1 MEFVPCFLLMFE
13 FVLVCVDFSGIIF
26 SVVYWYFFVFWDFHF
41 FNDCSDVFARIPTF
55 RSGPLRSIPELLYD
69 HIWSYRII
77 FYRIDRVSITWLP
90 DSKNQAHFYF
100 WRKSIK
106 DISQQSLEKSLI
118 LVDWFSQFSE
128 IFPLWSP
135 WLSHNFFCDVFSNVQ
150 YFLFFIHG
158 LANLIETCED
168 SSWLH
173 ISTYIYPVGQL
184 SQFFLALF

>member
-41 FNDCSDVFARIPTF
+41 FNDCSDVFKDTNFSKWPFEEYPRA
-55 RSGPLRSIPELLYD
+55 LV
-69 HIWSYRII
+69 WSYMII
-77 FYRIDRVSITWLP
+77 PNDFYRIDRVSITWLP

-150 YFLFFIHG
+150 
-158 LANLIETCED
+158 
-168 SSWLH
+168 
-173 ISTYIYPVGQL
+173 
-184 SQFFLALF
+184 

>member
-1 MEFVPCFLLMFE
+1 MFRCFCKDTNFSKWPFE
-13 FVLVCVDFSGIIF
+13 EYPRALV
-26 SVVYWYFFVFWDFHF
+26 
-41 FNDCSDVFARIPTF
+41 
-55 RSGPLRSIPELLYD
+55 
-69 HIWSYRII
+69 WSYMII
-77 FYRIDRVSITWLP
+77 PNHFYRIDRVSITWLP

-150 YFLFFIHG
+150 YFLLFIHC